1 MNKRSTPA
9 DFAGKQR
16 TAPDA
21 GHRARKGSA
30 EYPRFELQE
39 SGRSAALC
47 TGCGRGQR
55 QLHPAGRRCLI
66 RERVCASGSSR
77 RCSARKVRRRRPR
90 AVFPER
96 AGIGSPP

>member
-16 TAPDA
+16 TGARCRAPGA
-21 GHRARKGSA
+21 EGGSGI
-30 EYPRFELQE
+30 PRFELQE